1 MPAPVSVVAIELLA
15 VHHQRQGFDCG
26 EPELNEFL
34 QRQAG
39 QLGRKGFGKTYVAL
53 GADGLTVT
61 GFMTL
66 SAGQV
71 QTQRLPAGLK
81 LPRYPAP
88 MLRMGRL
95 AVERRAQGQGTGR
108 QLLSFALQLA
118 LEFSRSVG
126 LYAVVVDAKNDKAKS
141 YYQAMGFTP
150 TLDDPLCLYLPVSV
164 LEKAMPLR
172 TPPAVSRQDF
182 EKFLKLVPDT
192 SAQAGDELSPDTNL

>member
-1 MPAPVSVVAIELLA
+1 MPVAIELLA
-15 VHHQRQGFDCG
+15 KHHQREDFDCG

-53 GADGLTVT
+53 GADGLAVI
-61 GFMTL
+61 GFVTL

-71 QTQRLPAGLK
+71 ETQRLPPKLK
-81 LPRYPAP
+81 LPRYPVP
-88 MLRMGRL
+88 MLRLGRL
-95 AVERRAQGQGTGR
+95 GVDRRAQGQGAGR

-126 LYAVVVDAKNDKAKS
+126 LYAVVVDAKHDKARA
-141 YYQAMGFTP
+141 YYQTMGFAS

-164 LEKAMPLR
+164 LEKAKP
-172 TPPAVSRQDF
+172 
-182 EKFLKLVPDT
+182 
-192 SAQAGDELSPDTNL
+192 G